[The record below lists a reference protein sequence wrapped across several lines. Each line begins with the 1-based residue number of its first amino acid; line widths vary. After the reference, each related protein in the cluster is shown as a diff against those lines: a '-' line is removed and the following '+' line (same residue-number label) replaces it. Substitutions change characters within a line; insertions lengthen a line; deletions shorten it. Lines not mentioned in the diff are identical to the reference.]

1 MGRADS
7 RNARVITTAAAVIAV
22 VVLTGAQKSCD
33 THRSGGTSG
42 SNQGSGSGSKARS
55 SSSSAKSASSVRY
68 SVTSDASIKSVTYI
82 NGNGDKVTR
91 TNVGRT
97 WSGSAPGDGR
107 VMVQATLSSDGSWIK
122 CSVKADNKVVQRAS
136 ASGGGSVTVVC
147 DATF

>member
-1 MGRADS
+1 M
-7 RNARVITTAAAVIAV
+7 
-22 VVLTGAQKSCD
+22 VLTGAQKSCD

-42 SNQGSGSGSKARS
+42 SNQGSDSGSGSGSKARS
-55 SSSSAKSASSVRY
+55 SSSSAKSTSSVRY

-122 CSVKADNKVVQRAS
+122 CSVKANNKVVQRAS